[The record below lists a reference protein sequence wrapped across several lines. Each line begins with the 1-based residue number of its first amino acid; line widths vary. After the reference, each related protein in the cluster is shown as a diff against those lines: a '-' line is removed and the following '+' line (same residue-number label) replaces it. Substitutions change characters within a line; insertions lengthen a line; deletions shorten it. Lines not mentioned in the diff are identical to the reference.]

1 MDLNFCLKNHLI
13 LTCLIVFVVIYIVI
27 NYNRPSG
34 QFLNGNMRTPILY
47 SAVIVLALYL
57 YCNWDDEIPVYK
69 IGNRHIMEN
78 KSIGNTNFLGG
89 NTNFFGGNNENDN
102 IFISQRQANRFGI
115 KF

>member
-27 NYNRPSG
+27 NYNRPDG
-34 QFLNGNMRTPILY
+34 QFLNGNLRTPILY
-47 SAVIVLALYL
+47 SAVVVLALYL

-69 IGNRHIMEN
+69 IGNRHHMERN
-78 KSIGNTNFLGG
+78 SIG